1 MYQQPHKSLRFNGL
15 KIWNSLS
22 DEARKATTLKEFVR
36 EYKNGNKK

>member
-1 MYQQPHKSLRFNGL
+1 MYQQLITKALGLMVQKSR
-15 KIWNSLS
+15 ILS